1 MIFLFN
7 YFKFIDFNKKENA
20 KKFTLVGALLLVLG
34 SISLLF
40 RHVGITLVS
49 FSIGLICLVLA
60 YFNLKTINELRRYE
74 TKAAI
79 RPYIIRQSIL
89 IIGALLFFI
98 FPQQIQGLLSSIV
111 GAFLVVNQV
120 IKLISTKKNPYQ
132 SFTVFNGFLLM
143 LGLALILSPL
153 FLSSFIA
160 SFIALILVA
169 IGFSLLSTG
178 NKLKRM

>member
-1 MIFLFN
+1 MFN

-20 KKFTLVGALLLVLG
+20 NKFILVGALLLVLG
-34 SISLLF
+34 TISLLF

-74 TKAAI
+74 TKTVI
-79 RPYIIRQSIL
+79 RPYIIRQSML
-89 IIGALLFFI
+89 IIAALIFFI
-98 FPQQIQGLLSSIV
+98 FPQQVQGFLSSIA
-111 GAFLVVNQV
+111 GAFLVVNQ
-120 IKLISTKKNPYQ
+120 ILTLISSRKNPYK
-132 SFTVFNGFLLM
+132 SITVFNGFLLVV
-143 LGLALILSPL
+143 GLALILSPL

-160 SFIALILVA
+160 SFIALILVM
-169 IGFSLLSTG
+169 IGFSLLSRG